1 MTLAPRLGAAQSRE
15 IRAAEEAAECLRRT
29 PATRHLPFS
38 SGGSWRSFGFATVI
52 VTGVSSEIAQTLVT
66 IGVDLTK
73 DEDGRALQRGIEEI
87 ERLPGNQISRVSE

>member
-1 MTLAPRLGAAQSRE
+1 
-15 IRAAEEAAECLRRT
+15 
-29 PATRHLPFS
+29 
-38 SGGSWRSFGFATVI
+38 

-73 DEDGRALQRGIEEI
+73 DEDGRALQRRIEEI